1 MRRLYTGYINS
12 FRGLSSEVWWLALIT
27 LINRAGTMVIPF
39 LSLYLTR
46 DLNFDLGQVG
56 WIMSV
61 FGLGSVVGSWLGGK
75 LTDRIGYYK
84 VMVFSLCL
92 SGLMFLGLQYLTS
105 FVGFC
110 LGIFM
115 LMVVADMFRP
125 SMFVALN
132 AYSKPENKTRSITLI
147 RLAINLGFSA
157 GPALGGLI
165 ITSMNYHG
173 LFWVDGITC
182 VFAGLL
188 LLKLLN
194 PKKTRPLETF
204 VPSTEKSAYRDFPYL
219 FFLAALVLFFIA
231 FLQYFSTV
239 PLFYEG
245 VHNLREFEIGL
256 LLGMNGFLIFA
267 LEMPLIKYL
276 EGTRHSLMGMVIAGA
291 VLVTLSYV
299 VLTLTSWAG
308 VLVLGMLFMT
318 VWEMVAFPFSNS
330 FALKRARG
338 GNQGEYMAL
347 YSISWSV
354 AHVFGHNLG
363 MQLVDHLG
371 FNSTWF
377 VIIGVMAFSMLFLIL
392 LNRRLGTQDNSMQ
405 G

>member
-1 MRRLYTGYINS
+1 MKRLYIGYINS
-12 FRGLSSEVWWLALIT
+12 FRGLSTEVWWLALIT

-46 DLNFDLGQVG
+46 DLNFDLAQVG

-75 LTDRIGYYK
+75 FTDRIGYYK

-92 SGLMFLGLQYLTS
+92 SGLMFVGLQFLTS
-105 FVGFC
+105 FLGFC
-110 LGIFM
+110 LGIFI

-182 VFAGLL
+182 ILAGFLL
-188 LLKLLN
+188 LWLLN

-204 VPSTEKSAYRDFPYL
+204 IPSKEKSAYTDYLYL
-219 FFLAALVLFFIA
+219 FFLGALVLFFIA

-239 PLFYEG
+239 PLYYEG
-245 VHNLREFEIGL
+245 VHSLTEFEIGL
-256 LLGMNGFLIFA
+256 LLGLNGFLIFA
-267 LEMPLIKYL
+267 FEMPLIKYL
-276 EGTRHSLMGMVIAGA
+276 ETTRHSLMRMVIIGA

-299 VLTLTSWAG
+299 VLLLTSWAG
-308 VLVLGMLFMT
+308 VLVLGILLMT
-318 VWEMVAFPFSNS
+318 FGEMVAFPFSNS

-363 MQLVDHLG
+363 MQLVDRLG
-371 FNSTWF
+371 FNSTWLL
-377 VIIGVMAFSMLFLIL
+377 IIGIMALSMLFLIL
-392 LNRRLGTQDNSMQ
+392 LNQRLGTRDNTML

>member
-1 MRRLYTGYINS
+1 MKRLYTGYINS
-12 FRGLSSEVWWLALIT
+12 FRGLSAEVWWLALIT

-46 DLNFDLGQVG
+46 DLNFDLDHVG
-56 WIMSV
+56 WIMTV

-92 SGLMFLGLQYLTS
+92 SGLMFLGLQFLTS
-105 FVGFC
+105 FLGFC
-110 LGIFM
+110 LGIFA

-132 AYSKPENKTRSITLI
+132 AYSRPENKTRSITLI

-157 GPALGGLI
+157 GPAIGGLI
-165 ITSMNYHG
+165 ITTLDYHG
-173 LFWVDGITC
+173 LFWVDGLTC

-219 FFLAALVLFFIA
+219 FFLGALVLFFIA

-239 PLFYEG
+239 PLYYEG
-245 VHNLREFEIGL
+245 VHSLSEFEIGL
-256 LLGMNGFLIFA
+256 LLGLNGFLIFA

-276 EGTRHSLMGMVIAGA
+276 ESTRYSLIRMVIVGG
-291 VLVTLSYV
+291 VLVTLSYLA
-299 VLTLTSWAG
+299 LTFASWPG
-308 VLVLGMLFMT
+308 LLVLGMLFLT
-318 VWEMVAFPFSNS
+318 VGEMVAFPFSNS

-363 MQLVDHLG
+363 MHLVDSLG
-371 FNSTWF
+371 FLSTW
-377 VIIGVMAFSMLFLIL
+377 IIMIGIMALSILLLIL

>member
-1 MRRLYTGYINS
+1 
-12 FRGLSSEVWWLALIT
+12 
-27 LINRAGTMVIPF
+27 
-39 LSLYLTR
+39 
-46 DLNFDLGQVG
+46 
-56 WIMSV
+56 MSV

-92 SGLMFLGLQYLTS
+92 SGLMFVGLQFLTS
-105 FVGFC
+105 FLGFC
-110 LGIFM
+110 LGIFV
-115 LMVVADMFRP
+115 LMIVADMFRP

-182 VFAGLL
+182 ILAGFLL
-188 LLKLLN
+188 LWLLN

-204 VPSTEKSAYRDFPYL
+204 IPSKEKSAYTDYLYL
-219 FFLAALVLFFIA
+219 FFLGALVLFFIA

-239 PLFYEG
+239 PLYYEG
-245 VHNLREFEIGL
+245 VHSLTEFEIGL
-256 LLGMNGFLIFA
+256 LLGLNGFLIFA
-267 LEMPLIKYL
+267 FEMPLIKYL
-276 EGTRHSLMGMVIAGA
+276 ETTRHSLMRMVIIGA

-299 VLTLTSWAG
+299 VLLLTSWAG
-308 VLVLGMLFMT
+308 ALVLGILLMT
-318 VWEMVAFPFSNS
+318 FGEMVAFPFSNS

-363 MQLVDHLG
+363 MHWVDSLG
-371 FNSTWF
+371 FNSTWL
-377 VIIGVMAFSMLFLIL
+377 VIIGIMALSILFLIL
-392 LNRRLGTQDNSMQ
+392 LNQRLGTQDNRMR